1 MKGKLLFPLLILGGF
16 LFLIIMGTL
25 QMSTKAMV
33 FPWTV
38 GGIGLSLIIWE
49 LIKNIKATEEKI
61 PPPNQEAVSKKTYI
75 INIIMMLAILPAIY
89 ILGFFIAIPL
99 HVFSFM
105 KMNGEKTRLSLSI
118 AIGIALFIYFV
129 LYIFMEIPFYEGW
142 IFLHFS
148 D

>member
-1 MKGKLLFPLLILGGF
+1 MKGKVLFPLVILGAF
-16 LFLIIMGTL
+16 LFLIIIGTL

-49 LIKNIKATEEKI
+49 IIKNVKTSEEKTSLKK
-61 PPPNQEAVSKKTYI
+61 QEAVLRKTYI
-75 INIIMMLAILPAIY
+75 ANVLMMLAIVPAIY

-105 KMNGEKTRLSLSI
+105 KIMVEAMNTKPGLKR
-118 AIGIALFIYFV
+118 
-129 LYIFMEIPFYEGW
+129 
-142 IFLHFS
+142 
-148 D
+148 

>member
-1 MKGKLLFPLLILGGF
+1 MKGKLIFPLLILGGF
-16 LFLIIMGTL
+16 LFLIILGTL
-25 QMSTKAMV
+25 QMSAKAMV

-38 GGIGLSLIIWE
+38 GGIGSILIIWE
-49 LIKNIKATEEKI
+49 IIKNIKATEKKI
-61 PPPNQEAVSKKTYI
+61 PPKNQEAVSKKTYI
-75 INIIMMLAILPAIY
+75 TNIMMMLAILPAIY

-105 KMNGEKTRLSLSI
+105 KINGEKTRLSLSI
-118 AIGIALFIYFV
+118 ALGVALFIYFV
-129 LYIFMEIPFYEGW
+129 LYIFMEIPFYQGR